1 MLRTITL
8 GTSVTIQGMFVR
20 DYPDGEIAVR
30 DGNTIYTGKPVK
42 TAA

>member
-20 DYPDGEIAVR
+20 DYPDGKIAVR